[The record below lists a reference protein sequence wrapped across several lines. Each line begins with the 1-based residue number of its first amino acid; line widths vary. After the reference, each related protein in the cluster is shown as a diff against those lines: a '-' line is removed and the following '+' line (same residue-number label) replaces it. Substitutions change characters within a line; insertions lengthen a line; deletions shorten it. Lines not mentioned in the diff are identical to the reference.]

1 MKQEKILQAV
11 NLAPS
16 EDWVEKIVEVHPM
29 KQIVWMSIVQVCV
42 FGFMLLSFL
51 GISIATQAS
60 TLDLRI
66 PETDYDFRQIEKDA
80 ESINIIKYSTNFNI
94 ENPKH
99 KYFLIINALD
109 TASTVYAIENRNTLR
124 EANFLLPSKPKPE
137 ELLLHKALVIYIL
150 SNSDLFSTH
159 PDDQWFIDMLNAG
172 VTLAVLNNL
181 HKINTNE

>member
-1 MKQEKILQAV
+1 MKKLLLLVLCTQLQAYDFDFKQMK
-11 NLAPS
+11 
-16 EDWVEKIVEVHPM
+16 EDGERIK
-29 KQIVWMSIVQVCV
+29 
-42 FGFMLLSFL
+42 
-51 GISIATQAS
+51 ATQF
-60 TLDLRI
+60 RI
-66 PETDYDFRQIEKDA
+66 DF
-80 ESINIIKYSTNFNI
+80 NL

-172 VTLAVLNNL
+172 LTLAVINNL
-181 HKINTNE
+181 HKIHTNE